1 MISDNKTL
9 FTNIITNT
17 YHLVISLSTVM
28 CSLQPDTGPC
38 KASFLSYYWNI
49 NTRQCE
55 RFIYGGCGG
64 SYNRFLDAISCASTC
79 GKYVAKCFGTFISL
93 IVLEN

>member
-1 MISDNKTL
+1 M
-9 FTNIITNT
+9 
-17 YHLVISLSTVM
+17 YYLVKSLSTVL
-28 CSLQPDTGPC
+28 CSLQPDTGSC

-64 SYNRFLDAISCASTC
+64 NYNRFLDVISCANQC
-79 GKYVAKCFGTFISL
+79 GKYVNKMLSVATYILYFASMGPNTFEST
-93 IVLEN
+93 